1 MIQDNIF
8 SSLKVSPYITLALI
22 VAVVSVLLNDRF
34 HLWRWKKKHP
44 NFSLI
49 LLKNGSQAGSSRRL
63 HIVKVDGKRVDNRL
77 DVGML
82 RGDKFYIE
90 GGKHNIEFVVTENVT
105 MGALKRSVRQMKY
118 KTSMMVNC
126 ERGGQVSV
134 SVTAEEKD
142 GSTNYTIEC
151 QAPLKKS

>member
-1 MIQDNIF
+1 MQMFQDNIF
-8 SSLKVSPYITLALI
+8 SSLKINPYISLALL
-22 VAVVSVLLNDRF
+22 VAIVSVLLSDRF

-49 LLKNGSQAGSSRRL
+49 LLKNGSQAGNSRRL

-82 RGDKFYIE
+82 RGDKFYID
-90 GGKHNIEFVVTENVT
+90 GGKHNIEFVVTENVS
-105 MGALKRSVRQMKY
+105 MGVVKRSVRQMKY

-126 ERGGQVSV
+126 ERGGKCSASV
-134 SVTAEEKD
+134 SAEEKD
-142 GSTNYTIEC
+142 GNTVYTINVN
-151 QAPLKKS
+151 